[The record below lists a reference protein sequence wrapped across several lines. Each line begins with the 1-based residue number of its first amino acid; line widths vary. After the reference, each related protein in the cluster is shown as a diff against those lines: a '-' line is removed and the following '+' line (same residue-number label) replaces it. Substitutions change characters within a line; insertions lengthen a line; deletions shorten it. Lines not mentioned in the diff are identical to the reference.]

1 MINQQLG
8 GVVNDDHGSAMSED
22 YRNVGGLNLRKLSFR
37 ITDQN
42 GKLMNFYDI
51 PIEFS
56 LLFASPNYLYIYI
69 FKDVMT
75 IYAI

>member
-1 MINQQLG
+1 LINQQLG
-8 GVVNDDHGSAMSED
+8 GVVNDDHGSAMSEE

-56 LLFASPNYLYIYI
+56 LLFASPNYIYIYL
-69 FKDVMT
+69 KM
-75 IYAI
+75 